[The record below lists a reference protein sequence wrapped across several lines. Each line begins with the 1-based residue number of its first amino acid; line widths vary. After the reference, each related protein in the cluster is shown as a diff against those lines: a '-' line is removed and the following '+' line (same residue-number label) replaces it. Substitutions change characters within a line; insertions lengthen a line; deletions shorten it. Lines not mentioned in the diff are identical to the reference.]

1 MRGAR
6 WLLLKDL
13 QILRRS
19 PLQAVLLVA
28 YPILIAVLVGFAIS
42 RGPEDPRVA
51 FLNEVPPQTRIN
63 VGGQELP
70 KANVKE
76 QICERVECVFVDDR
90 AEAMSK
96 VESGDVLAA
105 LILPADL
112 VNKINSLSTL
122 TPGVPEVEVLVNE
135 ENAVKAELVD
145 DRITTL
151 LAEANLRIAR
161 RIGNEGGRY
170 LGLIVNGG
178 KFEVLGE
185 TIPILGLRTSA
196 RILEQVT
203 PALPPALRP
212 ALEQVT
218 EFASQARDNL
228 DVAKPLIDRLAQP
241 IAVDKVVVG
250 GESPPLEIF
259 AIAVAATLTLAFV
272 VVLLVAG
279 SLALEREENAFP
291 RLTRGL
297 VSSTALLGE
306 KVLLGVAVGLVVT
319 LLMLAGMAIFVPL
332 EWGRFGLW
340 LLAILFSGVALG
352 AAGAAIVAEVFPEL
366 QKQHEFVA
374 RGAAGAALGA
384 AAREVRAVSLLAFMV
399 TLPVAF
405 LSLVPSGAVGPAV
418 FDAIRVLT
426 ALFPFKPA
434 LQAITAALDQAG
446 PGIGGPLLH
455 LAVLFLAYGLIARL
469 ALRRFATV

>member
-1 MRGAR
+1 MRGVR

-51 FLNEVPPQTRIN
+51 FLNEVPAGTRIN

-76 QICERVECVFVDDR
+76 RICNRVECVFVSDR
-90 AEAMSK
+90 EEARER

-105 LILPADL
+105 LVLPSDL
-112 VNKINSLSTL
+112 VDKINSLSTL

-145 DRITTL
+145 DRITSL
-151 LAEANLRIAR
+151 LAQANLAIAR
-161 RIGNEGGRY
+161 RIGTEGSRY
-170 LGLIVNGG
+170 LKLLLNGG
-178 KFEVLGE
+178 EFELLGE
-185 TIPILGLRTSA
+185 AIPILGLRASA
-196 RILEQVT
+196 RILESVA
-203 PALPPALRP
+203 PALPPRLRP
-212 ALEQVT
+212 ALEEVT

-228 DVAKPLIDRLAQP
+228 DVAQPLIDRLAQP
-241 IAVDKVVVG
+241 IEVDKVVVG

-297 VSSTALLGE
+297 VSSTGLLGE
-306 KVLLGVAVGLVVT
+306 KVLLGVAVGLLVT
-319 LLMLAGMAIFVPL
+319 LLMLLGMQLFVPL
-332 EWGRFGLW
+332 DWERVGLW
-340 LLAILFSGVALG
+340 LLAIVAGGAALG
-352 AAGAAIVAEVFPEL
+352 AG
-366 QKQHEFVA
+366 
-374 RGAAGAALGA
+374 GAALGA

-405 LSLVPSGAVGPAV
+405 LSLVPSGAVSPAV
-418 FDAIRVLT
+418 FDAIRYFT

-434 LQAITAALDQAG
+434 LEAITAALDEAG
-446 PGIGGPLLH
+446 PDIGGPLLH
-455 LAVLFLAYGLIARL
+455 LAALFAAYAAIARL
-469 ALRRFATV
+469 ALRRFAAV

>member
-42 RGPEDPRVA
+42 RGPENPRVA
-51 FLNEVPPQTRIN
+51 FLNEVPAGTRIA

-70 KANVKE
+70 SANVE
-76 QICERVECVFVDDR
+76 GRICRRVDCVFVGDR
-90 AEAMSK
+90 DEAERK
-96 VESGDVLAA
+96 VESGDALAA
-105 LILPADL
+105 LILPANL
-112 VNKINSLSTL
+112 VNRINSLSTL
-122 TPGVPEVEVLVNE
+122 APGVPEVEVLVNE

-145 DRITTL
+145 DRITAL
-151 LAEANLRIAR
+151 LAQANLAIAR
-161 RIGNEGGRY
+161 RIGSEGGRY

-178 KFEVLGE
+178 EFSVLGE
-185 TIPILGLRTSA
+185 TVQILGLRTAA
-196 RILEQVT
+196 RILEAAT

-212 ALEQVT
+212 SLEQVT
-218 EFASQARDNL
+218 EFATQARDNL

-241 IAVDKVVVG
+241 IKVDKVVVG

-259 AIAVAATLTLAFV
+259 AIAAAATLTLAFV

-297 VSSTALLGE
+297 VSSEGLLAE
-306 KVLLGVAVGLVVT
+306 KITLGTAVGLAVT
-319 LLMLAGMAIFVPL
+319 LLMLFGMQFFVPL
-332 EWGRFGLW
+332 ELGRIGLW
-340 LLAILFSGVALG
+340 LAAI
-352 AAGAAIVAEVFPEL
+352 AAGAAAL
-366 QKQHEFVA
+366 
-374 RGAAGAALGA
+374 GAAGAALGA
-384 AAREVRAVSLLAFMV
+384 AARDVRAVSLLAFMV
-399 TLPVAF
+399 TLPIAF
-405 LSLVPSGAVGPAV
+405 LSLVPSGAVSPTL
-418 FDAIRVLT
+418 FDAIRYLT

-434 LQAITAALDQAG
+434 LQAITAALDEAG

-455 LAVLFLAYGLIARL
+455 LAALFAAYAVIARV
-469 ALRRFATV
+469 ALRRFAAV

>member
-1 MRGAR
+1 MGGVR

-19 PLQAVLLVA
+19 PLQAALLVA

-51 FLNEVPPQTRIN
+51 FLNEVPQATRVH

-70 KANVKE
+70 KANVE
-76 QICERVECVFVDDR
+76 ERICRRVQCVFVDTR
-90 AEAMSK
+90 EEAREK

-105 LILPADL
+105 LILPANL

-151 LAEANLRIAR
+151 LAQANLAIAR
-161 RIGNEGGRY
+161 RLGSEGSRY
-170 LGLIVNGG
+170 LGLVVNGG
-178 KFEVLGE
+178 ELHVLGRA
-185 TIPILGLRTSA
+185 IPILGLRASA
-196 RILEQVT
+196 GIVEAVT
-203 PALPPALRP
+203 PALPKSLRP
-212 ALEQVT
+212 ALEEVGD
-218 EFASQARDNL
+218 FATQSQENL
-228 DVAKPLIDRLAQP
+228 NVAEPLIDRLAQP
-241 IAVDKVVVG
+241 IKVDKVVVG

-297 VSSTALLGE
+297 VSSSGLLGE
-306 KVLLGVAVGLVVT
+306 KVLLGVTTGLVVT
-319 LLMLAGMAIFVPL
+319 LLMLLGMRIFVPL
-332 EWGRFGLW
+332 ELGRLGLW
-340 LLAILFSGVALG
+340 LVAIAFAAAAL
-352 AAGAAIVAEVFPEL
+352 
-366 QKQHEFVA
+366 
-374 RGAAGAALGA
+374 GAAGAALGA

-399 TLPVAF
+399 TLPIAF
-405 LSLVPSGAVGPAV
+405 LSLIPSGTINPTL
-418 FDAIRVLT
+418 FDAIRYLT
-426 ALFPFKPA
+426 ALFPFKPG
-434 LQAITAALDQAG
+434 LEAITAALDEAG

-455 LAVLFLAYGLIARL
+455 LTILFAAYAAIARL

>member
-1 MRGAR
+1 MRGVR

-42 RGPEDPRVA
+42 RGPGNPRVA
-51 FLNEVPPQTRIN
+51 FLNEVPAGTRIN

-70 KANVKE
+70 QANVKGR
-76 QICERVECVFVDDR
+76 ICARVDCVFVHDR
-90 AEAMSK
+90 DEAEAK
-96 VESGDVLAA
+96 VKSGDALAA
-105 LILPADL
+105 LILPANL

-122 TPGVPEVEVLVNE
+122 TPGVPEVEVMVNE

-145 DRITTL
+145 DRITSL
-151 LAEANLRIAR
+151 LAQANLAIAR
-161 RIGNEGGRY
+161 RIGSEGGRY
-170 LGLIVNGG
+170 LNLIVNGG
-178 KFEVLGE
+178 EFHALGG
-185 TIPILGLRTSA
+185 TFHILGLRTTAS
-196 RILEQVT
+196 ILKAVT
-203 PALPPALRP
+203 PALPKSLRP
-212 ALEQVT
+212 PLEEVS
-218 EFASQARDNL
+218 EFATQARDNL

-297 VSSTALLGE
+297 VSTGGLLGE
-306 KVLLGVAVGLVVT
+306 KVLLGIAVGLLVT
-319 LLMLAGMAIFVPL
+319 LLMLFGMQMFVPL
-332 EWGRFGLW
+332 ELGRVWLW
-340 LLAILFSGVALG
+340 LI
-352 AAGAAIVAEVFPEL
+352 AIVAGGGAL
-366 QKQHEFVA
+366 A
-374 RGAAGAALGA
+374 AAGAALGA

-405 LSLVPSGAVGPAV
+405 LSLVPSGAVSPTV
-418 FDAIRVLT
+418 FDLIRYFT

-434 LQAITAALDQAG
+434 LQAITAALDETG

-455 LAVLFLAYGLIARL
+455 LAILFVAYTAIARI
-469 ALRRFATV
+469 ALRRFAAV

>member
-51 FLNEVPPQTRIN
+51 FLNEVPPNTRIN
-63 VGGQELP
+63 VGGAELP

-76 QICERVECVFVDDR
+76 QICERVECVIVGDR
-90 AEAMSK
+90 DEAEAK

-105 LILPADL
+105 LILPANL
-112 VNKINSLSTL
+112 VNRINSLSTL
-122 TPGVPEVEVLVNE
+122 SPGVPEVEVLVNE

-178 KFEVLGE
+178 QFEVLGE
-185 TIPILGLRTSA
+185 TIPILGLATSA

-203 PALPPALRP
+203 PALPPKLRP
-212 ALEQVT
+212 ALEEVT

-241 IAVDKVVVG
+241 IEVNKVVVG
-250 GESPPLEIF
+250 GDSPPLEIF

-279 SLALEREENAFP
+279 SLALEREENAFS

-297 VSSTALLGE
+297 VSDGGLLGE
-306 KVLLGVAVGLVVT
+306 KVLLGVVVGLVVT
-319 LLMLAGMAIFVPL
+319 LLMLLGMKIFTPLDLGRVPL
-332 EWGRFGLW
+332 W
-340 LLAILFSGVALG
+340 LVAILFSAAAL
-352 AAGAAIVAEVFPEL
+352 
-366 QKQHEFVA
+366 
-374 RGAAGAALGA
+374 GAAGAALGA

-405 LSLVPSGAVGPAV
+405 LSLVPSGAVGQGV
-418 FDAIRVLT
+418 FDAIRIFT

-434 LQAITAALDQAG
+434 LEAITAALDEAG
-446 PGIGGPLLH
+446 QGIGGPLIHLTI
-455 LAVLFLAYGLIARL
+455 LAVAYAAIARL

>member
-1 MRGAR
+1 MRGVR

-19 PLQAVLLVA
+19 PLQAVLLVV

-51 FLNEVPPQTRIN
+51 FLNEVPAGTRIN
-63 VGGQELP
+63 VGGQQLP
-70 KANVKE
+70 EANVKE
-76 QICERVECVFVDDR
+76 RICQRVECVFVGDR
-90 AEAMSK
+90 REALDR

-105 LILPADL
+105 LVLPPDL

-151 LAEANLRIAR
+151 LAQANLAIAR
-161 RIGNEGGRY
+161 RIGSEGSRYLKLLIEGGE
-170 LGLIVNGG
+170 
-178 KFEVLGE
+178 FDVLGE
-185 TIPILGLRTSA
+185 GIQILGLRATA
-196 RILEQVT
+196 RILEAVT
-203 PALPPALRP
+203 PALPRSLRP
-212 ALEQVT
+212 ALEEVS
-218 EFASQARDNL
+218 EFATQARDNL
-228 DVAKPLIDRLAQP
+228 DVAQPLIDRLAQP

-259 AIAVAATLTLAFV
+259 AIAVAATFTLAFV

-297 VSSTALLGE
+297 VSSAGLLGE
-306 KVLLGVAVGLVVT
+306 KILLGVGVGLVVT
-319 LLMLAGMAIFVPL
+319 LLMLFGMRFFVPL
-332 EWGRFGLW
+332 ELGRVGLW
-340 LLAILFSGVALG
+340 LVAIVAAGAALG
-352 AAGAAIVAEVFPEL
+352 AAGAA
-366 QKQHEFVA
+366 
-374 RGAAGAALGA
+374 LGV

-405 LSLVPSGAVGPAV
+405 LSLVPSGAVSPAA
-418 FDAIRVLT
+418 FDAIRYLT

-434 LQAITAALDQAG
+434 LQAISAALDAAG

-455 LAVLFLAYGLIARL
+455 LAALFVAYALIARL
-469 ALRRFATV
+469 ALRRLGSV

>member
-1 MRGAR
+1 MGGVR

-42 RGPEDPRVA
+42 RGPEKPRVA
-51 FLNEVPPQTRIN
+51 FLNEVPAGTRIT
-63 VGGQELP
+63 VGGAQLP
-70 KANVKE
+70 SANVKGR
-76 QICERVECVFVDDR
+76 ICKRVECVFVSDR
-90 AEAMSK
+90 QEAEAK
-96 VESGDVLAA
+96 VKSGDALAA
-105 LILPADL
+105 LVLPANL

-151 LAEANLRIAR
+151 AVAR
-161 RIGNEGGRY
+161 RIGSEGGRY
-170 LGLIVNGG
+170 LNLIVNGG
-178 KFEVLGE
+178 EFKALGGSFH
-185 TIPILGLRTSA
+185 ILGLRTSA
-196 RILEQVT
+196 RILEAVT
-203 PALPPALRP
+203 PALPKGLQPSLK
-212 ALEQVT
+212 EVT
-218 EFASQARDNL
+218 NFASQARDNL
-228 DVAKPLIDRLAQP
+228 DVAKPLIARLAQP
-241 IAVDKVVVG
+241 IKVDKVVVG

-297 VSSTALLGE
+297 ISTNGLLGE
-306 KVLLGVAVGLVVT
+306 KVLLGTAVGLVVT
-319 LLMLAGMAIFVPL
+319 LLMLFGMQLFVPL
-332 EWGRFGLW
+332 ELGRVGLW
-340 LLAILFSGVALG
+340 LVAILV
-352 AAGAAIVAEVFPEL
+352 AGAAL
-366 QKQHEFVA
+366 
-374 RGAAGAALGA
+374 GAAGAALGA

-405 LSLVPSGAVGPAV
+405 LSLVPSGAVSPTV
-418 FDAIRVLT
+418 FDAIRYFT

-434 LQAITAALDQAG
+434 LQAITAALDEAG

-455 LAVLFLAYGLIARL
+455 LAVLFLAYAAIARL
-469 ALRRFATV
+469 ALRRFTAV